1 MRREILQEEQ
11 NCQEMKAVTE
21 DKTERLSWKMK
32 YGQKSNEQ

>member
-1 MRREILQEEQ
+1 MRREILQEQ